1 MLKYRKY
8 VWRKEQQER
17 TERMRCAMTE
27 KKDSMTMK
35 QAEEKMECLREVF
48 SVVRLVEG
56 EMLEKRE
63 AQKEE
68 TGTIDICQCYS
79 FWNKEK
85 PCENCISLKSLKEKK
100 QATKLEFLD
109 SDMFQVFSRYVEID
123 GKPYVME
130 MLKKLD
136 EDTLVDAAGYG
147 KMVHKLSVYND
158 KLYRDALTG
167 AYNRRYYEDEI
178 KMTTGKTG
186 VAILDLDDFKLYND
200 THGHHAGD
208 MALIT
213 VVEVIR
219 QFIRKTDK
227 LIRYGGDEFLLLFP
241 EMDREGLARKLNKIK
256 TKIAATSVPGYE
268 RMQLS
273 VSIGGVIT
281 TGEIIEEAVRR
292 ADKLMY
298 LAKIHKNI
306 AIAEGLENE
315 IIDEDTDEYMEAV
328 RPQILIVDDSDMN
341 RELLAEILKDK
352 YQILEAK
359 DGQECVDKLEK
370 YGTGISVIL
379 LDIVMPEMDGFEVL
393 EYMNQEQWIDD
404 IPVIMISK
412 QDTEEYIRKAYEL
425 GAVDYISRPFD
436 SKIVYQRV
444 LNMLKLYAKQ
454 RRLVKILTAQLEERE
469 NLSQISDKS

>member
-1 MLKYRKY
+1 
-8 VWRKEQQER
+8 
-17 TERMRCAMTE
+17 
-27 KKDSMTMK
+27 MTME
-35 QAEEKMECLREVF
+35 QAEQKMECLREVF
-48 SVVRLVEG
+48 SVVRLVDG
-56 EMLEKRE
+56 EMLRKRE
-63 AQKEE
+63 EQGQAAD
-68 TGTIDICQCYS
+68 TMDMCQCYS
-79 FWNKEK
+79 FWNKMK

-100 QATKLEFLD
+100 QASKLEFLD

-136 EDTLVDAAGYG
+136 EDTLVDTAGYG

-178 KMTTGKTG
+178 KLTKGEVG

-200 THGHHAGD
+200 THGHRAGD

-219 QFIRKTDK
+219 HFIRKTDK
-227 LIRYGGDEFLLLFP
+227 VIRYGGDEFLLLFP

-256 TKIAATSVPGYE
+256 NKIAATSVPGYE
-268 RMQLS
+268 RLQLS
-273 VSIGGVIT
+273 VSIGGVISSEET
-281 TGEIIEEAVRR
+281 IEDAVQR

-298 LAKIHKNI
+298 LAKVHKNT
-306 AIAEGLENE
+306 AVAEGLEQE
-315 IIDEDTDEYMEAV
+315 MIGDDPDEYLEAV
-328 RPQILIVDDSDMN
+328 RPQLLIVDDSDMN
-341 RELLAEILKDK
+341 RELLSEILQDK
-352 YQILEAK
+352 YEILEAR
-359 DGQECVDKLEK
+359 DGQECVKQLEK
-370 YGTGISVIL
+370 YGTGISVML
-379 LDIVMPEMDGFEVL
+379 LDIIMPVMDGFEVL

-412 QDTEEYIRKAYEL
+412 QDSEEYIRKAYEL

-436 SKIVYQRV
+436 SRIVYQRV

-454 RRLVKILTAQLEERE
+454 RRLVKILTAQIQEKER
-469 NLSQISDKS
+469 K

>member
-1 MLKYRKY
+1 
-8 VWRKEQQER
+8 
-17 TERMRCAMTE
+17 MTE
-27 KKDSMTMK
+27 KKDCMTME
-35 QAEEKMECLREVF
+35 QAEQKMECLREVF
-48 SVVRLVEG
+48 SVVRLVDG
-56 EMLEKRE
+56 EMLRKRE
-63 AQKEE
+63 EQGQDAD
-68 TGTIDICQCYS
+68 TMDMCQCYS
-79 FWNKEK
+79 FWNKMK

-100 QATKLEFLD
+100 QASKLEFLD

-136 EDTLVDAAGYG
+136 EDTLVDTAGYG

-178 KMTTGKTG
+178 KLTKGDVG

-200 THGHHAGD
+200 THGHRAGD

-219 QFIRKTDK
+219 HFIRKTDK
-227 LIRYGGDEFLLLFP
+227 VIRYGGDEFLLLFP

-256 TKIAATSVPGYE
+256 NKIAATSVPGYE
-268 RMQLS
+268 RLQLS
-273 VSIGGVIT
+273 VSIGGVISSEET
-281 TGEIIEEAVRR
+281 IEDAVQR

-298 LAKIHKNI
+298 LAKVHKNT
-306 AIAEGLENE
+306 AVAEGLEQE
-315 IIDEDTDEYMEAV
+315 MLGEDPDEYLEAV
-328 RPQILIVDDSDMN
+328 RPQLLIVDDSDMN
-341 RELLAEILKDK
+341 RELLSEILQDK
-352 YQILEAK
+352 YEILEAR
-359 DGQECVDKLEK
+359 DGQECVEQLEK
-370 YGTGISVIL
+370 YGTGISVML
-379 LDIVMPEMDGFEVL
+379 LDIIMPGMDGFEVL

-412 QDTEEYIRKAYEL
+412 QDSEEYIRKAYEL

-436 SKIVYQRV
+436 SRIVYQRV

-454 RRLVKILTAQLEERE
+454 RRLVKILTAQIHEKEKR
-469 NLSQISDKS
+469 

>member
-1 MLKYRKY
+1 
-8 VWRKEQQER
+8 
-17 TERMRCAMTE
+17 MTE
-27 KKDSMTMK
+27 KKDCMTMK

-63 AQKEE
+63 AQKKDAD
-68 TGTIDICQCYS
+68 TIDICQCYS

-123 GKPYVME
+123 GKSYVME

-136 EDTLVDAAGYG
+136 EDTLVDTAGYG

-178 KMTTGKTG
+178 KMTTGETG

-213 VVEVIR
+213 VVKVIR

-256 TKIAATSVPGYE
+256 TKIAATSVPGYD

-273 VSIGGVIT
+273 VSIGGVISA
-281 TGEIIEEAVRR
+281 GETIDEAVRR

-298 LAKIHKNI
+298 LAKMHKNT
-306 AIAEGLENE
+306 AVAEGSENE
-315 IIDEDTDEYMEAV
+315 IINEDIDEYMEAV

-341 RELLAEILKDK
+341 RELLTEILKDK

-359 DGQECVDKLEK
+359 DGQECVEKLEK

-379 LDIVMPEMDGFEVL
+379 LDIIMPEMDGFEVL

-412 QDTEEYIRKAYEL
+412 QDSEEYIRKAYEL

-454 RRLVKILTAQLEERE
+454 RRLVKILTAQIHEKE
-469 NLSQISDKS
+469 NK